1 MACNSRF
8 DRLRAELHK
17 LLFPKDIFRAQNL
30 LIEVRHWCC
39 CQEPVM
45 KTLITYGTFDL
56 FHVGHARLLER
67 LKAMGDYL
75 IVGVSTDE
83 FNARKGKR
91 AIMSFED
98 RCEVVRS
105 VRHVDLVIPENDWS
119 QKIDDVLRYKVDV
132 FAIGDDWAGKF
143 DELKAFC
150 EVVYLPRT
158 VGVSSTMLRSQA
170 AQRAVSTLSAH

>member
-1 MACNSRF
+1 
-8 DRLRAELHK
+8 
-17 LLFPKDIFRAQNL
+17 
-30 LIEVRHWCC
+30 
-39 CQEPVM
+39 M
-45 KTLITYGTFDL
+45 KIIITYGTFDL

-91 AIMSFED
+91 AVMGFDD
-98 RCEVVRS
+98 RCEILRAVRF
-105 VRHVDLVIPENDWS
+105 VDFVIPETDWA
-119 QKIDDVLRYKVDV
+119 QKATDVVRYNVDV

-143 DELKAFC
+143 DELKAYC

-158 VGVSSTMLRSQA
+158 CGVSSTMLRSQA
-170 AQRAVSTLSAH
+170 SQCMGSPVTEAHLNLVS